1 MKNIIIAILIL
12 AVIGGG
18 IGLYLW
24 NKPHRTAE
32 HETPVAI
39 VTAEDLFQQFSVD
52 EGSTTAR
59 YIDKTVQVSGVI
71 NRIST
76 TDSGEQRVALAT
88 SDVLAEVLCTMKK
101 DESLNDYQDGM
112 SITIKGICIGFD
124 TDVQLQQ
131 SVVVSN

>member
-1 MKNIIIAILIL
+1 MKKILITILIL
-12 AVIGGG
+12 AFIGGG

-32 HETPVAI
+32 RETPVAI
-39 VTAEDLFQQFSVD
+39 VNAEELFQQFSSD
-52 EGSTTAR
+52 ESNTTAR

-76 TDSGEQRVALAT
+76 TDSGDLRVALAT
-88 SDVLAEVLCTMKK
+88 SDALAEVLCTMKK
-101 DESLNDYQDGM
+101 GEVLTDYQDGM

-131 SVVVSN
+131 SVVVNN